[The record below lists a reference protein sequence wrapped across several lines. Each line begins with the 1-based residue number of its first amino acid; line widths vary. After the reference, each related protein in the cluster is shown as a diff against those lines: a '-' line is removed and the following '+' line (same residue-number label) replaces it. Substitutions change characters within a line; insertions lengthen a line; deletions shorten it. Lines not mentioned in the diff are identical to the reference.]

1 MPAQLSSKS
10 CRVHHRII
18 ALGRCSGDPEE
29 GFIMT
34 EESYMQSMILK
45 RFQGVGV
52 VMWGRIK
59 KQKKEQGRKKKPEEG
74 DVSSSQEK
82 SLDQKYNETEDL
94 TN

>member
-18 ALGRCSGDPEE
+18 ALGRCSEDPEE

-34 EESYMQSMILK
+34 EESYMQSMILE

-59 KQKKEQGRKKKPEEG
+59 KVEERTRKKEEARGRRCK
-74 DVSSSQEK
+74 
-82 SLDQKYNETEDL
+82 
-94 TN
+94 